1 MLNHRFIVLNDNS
14 ININQSSL
22 LQRKNASSV
31 ENLSISTIT
40 RRMDMLNVISNNC
53 RSNIKDTTLNL
64 TDNNPDQELI
74 YDEDGN
80 PIENIQNT
88 SVQKDIKINNNK
100 SSSQSF
106 VDLDNTRK
114 SNNIKVSKG
123 VDGVDRLS

>member
-1 MLNHRFIVLNDNS
+1 
-14 ININQSSL
+14 
-22 LQRKNASSV
+22 
-31 ENLSISTIT
+31 
-40 RRMDMLNVISNNC
+40 MLNVISNNC

-64 TDNNPDQELI
+64 TDNNPDLELI

-88 SVQKDIKINNNK
+88 SVQKDLKINNNK

-114 SNNIKVSKG
+114 SNNVKVSKG